1 MDAQELEGGGKKKR
15 KAVKKATKQ
24 AKKPVKKPTKQAKK
38 RQIINFIFIQN
49 IYKNIWYQCKE
60 LFLKC

>member
-1 MDAQELEGGGKKKR
+1 MDAQELEGGGKNKR

-38 RQIINFIFIQN
+38 RQIFNFIFITN
-49 IYKNIWYQCKE
+49 IYNYIY
-60 LFLKC
+60 